1 MNTPRPSKLGGS
13 QPGTVVP
20 LRRHLAMSGDIF
32 VPTREGVLL
41 VSSGWRP
48 GTLLDTL
55 QCTGQP
61 LTTKNDPAQ
70 NVNNAEVEKL

>member
-1 MNTPRPSKLGGS
+1 
-13 QPGTVVP
+13 
-20 LRRHLAMSGDIF
+20 MSGNIF
-32 VPTREGVLL
+32 VQTREGVLL
-41 VSSGWRP
+41 ASNGWRP

-55 QCTGQP
+55 QCPGQP

>member
-1 MNTPRPSKLGGS
+1 
-13 QPGTVVP
+13 
-20 LRRHLAMSGDIF
+20 MSGDIF

-61 LTTKNDPAQ
+61 LTTKNDLAQ

>member
-1 MNTPRPSKLGGS
+1 MPRPSKLGGS
-13 QPGTVVP
+13 QLGTVVP
-20 LRRHLAMSGDIF
+20 LRRYLAMSGNIF
-32 VPTREGVLL
+32 VQTREGVLL
-41 VSSGWRP
+41 ASNGWRP

-55 QCTGQP
+55 QCPGQP